1 MQYFL
6 WTLEVL
12 QGDGNREKPGT
23 RMWGYLC
30 VSVFQM
36 ATICI
41 KENWEIA
48 LSEKVS
54 SESYLHPRSLLSICE
69 QNFVLFFLL
78 FKIKID
84 DVALILKNLKFVCQV
99 FNFEELNKVINL
111 KILFDN
117 LSIKHICIIE
127 KV

>member
-23 RMWGYLC
+23 WMWGYLC

-48 LSEKVS
+48 LSEKVKFRITLAPPVTVV
-54 SESYLHPRSLLSICE
+54 YLRAK
-69 QNFVLFFLL
+69 LFYCFYY
-78 FKIKID
+78 
-84 DVALILKNLKFVCQV
+84 LK
-99 FNFEELNKVINL
+99 
-111 KILFDN
+111 
-117 LSIKHICIIE
+117 
-127 KV
+127 